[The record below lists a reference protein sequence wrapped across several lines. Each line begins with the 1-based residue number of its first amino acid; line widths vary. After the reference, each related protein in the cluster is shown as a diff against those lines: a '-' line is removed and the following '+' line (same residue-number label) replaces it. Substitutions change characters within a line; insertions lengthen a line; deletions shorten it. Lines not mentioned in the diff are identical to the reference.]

1 MSLIENFPDIL
12 KKLYGTNEEALK
24 KQIGRYNSLFDM
36 YNDHFTDQDVYLFSS
51 PGRTEIGGN
60 HTDHNFGRVIA
71 ASVNLDSVAIV
82 SKIDSQKI
90 MFYSDGYDEFFE
102 VDLKELD
109 KIVEEEGTTNSLI
122 RGIAARFIQL
132 GYNIG
137 SFCGVITSDVLPGS
151 GLSSSA
157 SVEVL
162 IGSIFNVLFN
172 NGEIC
177 SEELAIIGQYAEN
190 NYFGKPCGL
199 MDQMACA
206 VGGIIAI
213 DFKDPNNPVVEK
225 VKFDF
230 DSHKYKLMIVDTGG
244 NHEDLTE
251 DYSSIPTEMKSVAK
265 FFGMEVCRELD
276 YNTFLSRLTDMR
288 LKTGDRAALR
298 AFHFILENERV
309 VKQMDSLRE
318 NNFDEFLKYIKDS
331 GDSSFKWLQ
340 NIFST
345 KNVQEQGVT
354 LALAFSEKFISD
366 KGEGACRVHGGGFAG
381 TIQVFMPDKFVEE
394 YKNYIEEVIGKGKV
408 MILNIRS
415 EGSVCLNN
423 LY

>member
-1 MSLIENFPDIL
+1 MSLLENLPNVI
-12 KKLYGTNEEALK
+12 KKLYGPNEEVLK
-24 KQIGRYNSLFDM
+24 KQLDRYNNLFDM
-36 YNDHFTDQDVYLFSS
+36 YNDHFTDHDVYLFSS

-60 HTDHNFGRVIA
+60 HTDHNYGRVIA
-71 ASVNLDSVAIV
+71 ASVNLDSVAV
-82 SKIDSQKI
+82 ASKNDSQKI
-90 MFYSDGYDEFFE
+90 IFYSDGYDKPFE
-102 VDLKELD
+102 VDLQELD
-109 KIVEEEGTTNSLI
+109 KVGEEEGTTNSLI
-122 RGIAARFIQL
+122 RGISARLDQL
-132 GYNIG
+132 GYKIG
-137 SFCGVITSDVLPGS
+137 GFCGVVTSDVLPGS

-162 IGSIFNVLFN
+162 IGNIFNVLFN
-172 NGEIC
+172 NGKIS

-213 DFKDPNNPVVEK
+213 DFKDPNNPAVEK

-230 DSHKYKLMIVDTGG
+230 ESHGYKLLIVDTGG
-244 NHEDLTE
+244 NHEGLTE
-251 DYSSIPTEMKSVAK
+251 DYSSIPEEMKSIAK
-265 FFGMEVCRELD
+265 FLGKEVCRELD
-276 YNTFLSRLTDMR
+276 YNTFLSRLSDIR
-288 LKTGDRAALR
+288 SKIGDRAALR
-298 AFHFILENERV
+298 TFHFILENERV
-309 VKQMDSLRE
+309 VKQMHTLRE
-318 NNFDEFLKYIKDS
+318 NNFDEFLNYIKDS

-340 NIFST
+340 NIYSV

-354 LALAFSEKFISD
+354 LALALSEKFISD

-381 TIQVFMPDKFVEE
+381 TIQVFLPEKFVGE
-394 YKNYIEEVIGKGKV
+394 YKYYIEEVIGKGRV

-423 LY
+423 L